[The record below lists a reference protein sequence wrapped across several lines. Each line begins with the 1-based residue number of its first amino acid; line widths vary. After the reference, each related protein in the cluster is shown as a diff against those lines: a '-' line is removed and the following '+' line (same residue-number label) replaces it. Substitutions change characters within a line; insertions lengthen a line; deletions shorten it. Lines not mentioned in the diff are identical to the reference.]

1 MSAVVMFMCSQVA
14 EIVQSMEE
22 LLQFTKNLS
31 PAITNM
37 TKQVDGRREDLT
49 NPSHAAILEDESE
62 QVKRERENKI
72 LKNNK

>member
-1 MSAVVMFMCSQVA
+1 
-14 EIVQSMEE
+14 MEE

-49 NPSHAAILEDESE
+49 NPSHADILEDESE
-62 QVKRERENKI
+62 QVKRERERIKY
-72 LKNNK
+72 

>member
-1 MSAVVMFMCSQVA
+1 MCSQVA

-62 QVKRERENKI
+62 QVKRERE
-72 LKNNK
+72 